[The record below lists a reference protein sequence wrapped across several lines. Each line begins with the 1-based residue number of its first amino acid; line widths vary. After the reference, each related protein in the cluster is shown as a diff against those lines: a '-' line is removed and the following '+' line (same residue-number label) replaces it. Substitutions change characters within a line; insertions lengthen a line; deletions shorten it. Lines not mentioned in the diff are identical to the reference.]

1 MLDRE
6 RAVVVRALLAL
17 SLLLFAA
24 APVLAYGGPGAGVEF
39 IPYFLSLLA
48 WLGVCFSAVF
58 LWPIYALLR
67 KLRGRKNQTT
77 HELPRPQDA
86 AQPAETARVEP

>member
-6 RAVVVRALLAL
+6 LAAVVRAVLAL
-17 SLLLFAA
+17 SLLLLAVS
-24 APVLAYGGPGAGVEF
+24 PVLAYGGPGAGVEF
-39 IPYFLSLLA
+39 IGYFLSLLT

-67 KLRGRKNQTT
+67 KIRGRKNQVT
-77 HELPRPQDA
+77 HELHQPQDA
-86 AQPAETARVEP
+86 AQPAEAARVEQ

>member
-6 RAVVVRALLAL
+6 RATLVLALLAL
-17 SLLLFAA
+17 SLLLLAA

-39 IPYFLSLLA
+39 IPYFLGLLT
-48 WLGVCFSAVF
+48 WLGVCFSAIF

-67 KLRGRKNQTT
+67 KIRGRKNQAT
-77 HELPRPQDA
+77 HELPPPEDA
-86 AQPAETARVEP
+86 APPAEAARVDQ